1 MVESVNPIPEGFH
14 TATPMLAIRDAARA
28 IEFYK
33 TALGA
38 TEIMRLTD
46 PTGAIAHAEIQ
57 IGDSIIMVAEENSE
71 FNASP
76 QKLGGSTVILNLYV
90 EDVDALVQQAVD
102 AGAQVIYPVKDQ
114 FYGDRSG
121 RIVDP
126 FGHIWIVS
134 THIEDVSP
142 DEMKARFDAMFSN
155 V

>member
-1 MVESVNPIPEGFH
+1 MTEHVNPIPEGFH

-38 TEIMRLTD
+38 TEIMRLAD

-57 IGDSIIMVAEENSE
+57 IGDSIIMMAEENPE
-71 FNASP
+71 FNTSP
-76 QKLGGSTVILNLYV
+76 QTLGGSPVILNLYV

-102 AGAQVIYPVKDQ
+102 AGARVVFPVKDQ

-126 FGHIWIVS
+126 FGHIWIIS

-142 DEMKARFDAMFSN
+142 DEMQTRFDAMFSS